1 MVDSNLDKDAGFYD
15 YVRRRYK
22 GKVWKIDRSTAL
34 DPMKEHYIVRVE
46 FHLPVTE
53 VADEIEAYKRI
64 NRVIE
69 VIAEGED

>member
-1 MVDSNLDKDAGFYD
+1 MTKEAAFYD

-22 GKVWKIDRSTAL
+22 GKVWKIERSIAL

-46 FHLPVTE
+46 FHLPVDE
-53 VADEIEAYKRI
+53 VEDEIEAYKRI

-69 VIAEGED
+69 VIAEGEANNVR